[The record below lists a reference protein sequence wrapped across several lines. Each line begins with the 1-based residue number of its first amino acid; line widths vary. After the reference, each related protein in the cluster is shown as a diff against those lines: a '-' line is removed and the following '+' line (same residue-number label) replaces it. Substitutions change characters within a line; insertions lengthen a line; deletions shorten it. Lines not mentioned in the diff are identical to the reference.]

1 MLSVPRAWVHV
12 RLREWGAPEL
22 QWEGPGPWAGQWVGT
37 VWHDGVAS
45 PGSASCL
52 CDDSPSV
59 QDRWA
64 SEVVGRA
71 QKGLEPWFLSVSAL
85 RGLALWPLWCRPGW
99 APVSLSCEMGC
110 SSGPSPLPP
119 GATPAHSSCPHR
131 IACPRSKRGRTP
143 QGDSVRGAKTAGKL
157 SLAGSPLLLP
167 ISPKK

>member
-59 QDRWA
+59 QERWA
-64 SEVVGRA
+64 SEVVG
-71 QKGLEPWFLSVSAL
+71 
-85 RGLALWPLWCRPGW
+85 
-99 APVSLSCEMGC
+99 
-110 SSGPSPLPP
+110 
-119 GATPAHSSCPHR
+119 
-131 IACPRSKRGRTP
+131 SKR
-143 QGDSVRGAKTAGKL
+143 
-157 SLAGSPLLLP
+157 SLCYAL
-167 ISPKK
+167 